1 MRRSEFEAFHPLVSF
16 LCFAFIILFSML
28 FMNPVCHAISLICGF
43 VYSVILGG
51 IRSVKT
57 NLRYMLPVLF
67 LSAIMNP
74 LFNHAGVHTI
84 AYFPNGNQLTLESIL
99 YGLSTACMIISVVCW
114 FSCYNKIMTSDK
126 IIYLFGR
133 IIPSLSLVFSMI
145 LRFIPRL
152 MSQLKEISNA
162 RKCIIND
169 KSRIRNGLAVLSALT
184 TQALENSVET
194 ADSMK
199 SRGYGLP
206 HRTSFSNFRF
216 DLRDGGV
223 LACILASAVYILF
236 GFGTLRIKYFPT
248 ISKIPSAPYAVSVYA
263 VYFILCTIP
272 SAAEIFY
279 KRRVSA

>member
-1 MRRSEFEAFHPLVSF
+1 MLRSEFEAFHPLVSF
-16 LCFAFIILFSML
+16 LCFTFIISFSML
-28 FMNPVCHAISLICGF
+28 FMNPVCQAISLICGF
-43 VYSVILGG
+43 AYSAILDGA
-51 IRSVKT
+51 RSVKT

-84 AYFPNGNQLTLESIL
+84 TYFPNGNPLTLEAIL
-99 YGLSTACMIISVVCW
+99 YGLSAACMIISVMCW
-114 FSCYNKIMTSDK
+114 FSCYNKIITSDK

-216 DLRDGGV
+216 DLRDGAV
-223 LACILASAVYILF
+223 LACILIAAVYILF
-236 GFGTLRIKYFPT
+236 GFGAIRIKYFPS
-248 ISKIPSAPYAVSVYA
+248 IGKIPYAPYAVSVYA
-263 VYFILCTIP
+263 AYFILCTIP
-272 SAAEIFY
+272 VSAEIFY